1 VVVVTHSATL
11 AERFARR
18 YEVTNRTLAPLS

>member
-1 VVVVTHSATL
+1 VVTHSPTL

-18 YEVTNRTLAPLS
+18 YEVNNRRLAPLS